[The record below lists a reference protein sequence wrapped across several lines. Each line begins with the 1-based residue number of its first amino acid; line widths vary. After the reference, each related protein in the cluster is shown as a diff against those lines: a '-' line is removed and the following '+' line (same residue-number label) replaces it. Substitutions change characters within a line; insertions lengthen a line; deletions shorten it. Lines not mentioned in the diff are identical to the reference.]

1 MGSSRHSA
9 RPTGG
14 PSRRGPGTSQPFRP
28 AGMLPTLSRDR
39 APASHTRRRALRL
52 LAALALAPAAAR
64 SRADT
69 IPVVSARLETEE
81 DDLVLSAEFDFE
93 LTPALEQALEKG
105 IPLYFVIEFELLR
118 KRPLWFP
125 EKVAQWSITYRVS
138 YSSLTRQYRVSSGP
152 LGQTFESLADV
163 QRFLGHVS
171 SRPVARIDDLVKGA
185 RYEAAVRERLDVNQ
199 LPKPFQVNALASRE
213 WQLSSDWH
221 RFEFTP

>member
-1 MGSSRHSA
+1 MRHGDFTPDNILVRPNGRAVLIDLGCA
-9 RPTGG
+9 RPFGQR
-14 PSRRGPGTSQPFRP
+14 SE
-28 AGMLPTLSRDR
+28 TLSGT
-39 APASHTRRRALRL
+39 PGF
-52 LAALALAPAAAR
+52 LAPELLRDGAGDA
-64 SRADT
+64 RADLYALGAT
-69 IPVVSARLETEE
+69 LGFCHQRIGLA
-81 DDLVLSAEFDFE
+81 

-171 SRPVARIDDLVKGA
+171 SRPVARVEELVKGA

-221 RFEFTP
+221 RFDFTP

>member
-1 MGSSRHSA
+1 
-9 RPTGG
+9 
-14 PSRRGPGTSQPFRP
+14 
-28 AGMLPTLSRDR
+28 MLPTLSRDR
-39 APASHTRRRALRL
+39 APAFYTRRRALRL
-52 LAALALAPAAAR
+52 LAALALAAAASR

-69 IPVVSARLETEE
+69 IPVVSALLEE
-81 DDLVLSAEFDFE
+81 DEGDLVLSAEFGFE

-138 YSSLTRQYRVSSGP
+138 YSSLTRLYRVSSGP

-171 SRPVARIDDLVKGA
+171 SRPVARISELVKGA

>member
-1 MGSSRHSA
+1 
-9 RPTGG
+9 
-14 PSRRGPGTSQPFRP
+14 
-28 AGMLPTLSRDR
+28 MLPTPSRDR

-52 LAALALAPAAAR
+52 LAALVLAAAASR

-69 IPVVSARLETEE
+69 IPVVSARLETDEG
-81 DDLVLSAEFDFE
+81 DVLLSAEFDFE

-138 YSSLTRQYRVSSGP
+138 YSSLTLQYRVSSGP

-213 WQLSSDWH
+213 WTLASDWY
-221 RFEFTP
+221 RWSYMLQ